1 MDADSQKRV
10 LAMSRSANH
19 DFLFPL
25 FATLFTATLLLG
37 GCDSGK
43 PDPIFRQTEILR
55 VEVEPS
61 PVPVGDTATFTCII
75 EDSTDERFEFRWFL
89 DALTRIT
96 DTNQINWVAE
106 VDTGKHRFT
115 VEADNGSTE
124 KRPASSR
131 FTVEVIH

>member
-1 MDADSQKRV
+1 MKRPIKRRFV
-10 LAMSRSANH
+10 L
-19 DFLFPL
+19 PL
-25 FATLFTATLLLG
+25 FAALFTATLLLG

-61 PVPVGDTATFTCII
+61 PVPVGDTATFTCVI

-89 DALTRIT
+89 DAPTRVT

-106 VDTGKHRFT
+106 VDTGEYRFR
-115 VEADNGSTE
+115 VEVDNGSE
-124 KRPASSR
+124 DSVSVNRG
-131 FTVEVIH
+131 FTIEVIE

>member
-1 MDADSQKRV
+1 MKRQIKRRFV
-10 LAMSRSANH
+10 L
-19 DFLFPL
+19 PL
-25 FATLFTATLLLG
+25 VATLLTATLLLG

-43 PDPIFRQTEILR
+43 PDPILRQTEILR
-55 VEVEPS
+55 VEVEPN
-61 PVPVGDTATFTCII
+61 PVSIGDTATFTCVI

-89 DALTRIT
+89 DAPTRVT

-131 FTVEVIH
+131 FTVEVIE